1 MKGKQDNN
9 GNGVKDEDE
18 IITKWIRE
26 GGEKR
31 NIWRIKTEKEETRQ

>member
-18 IITKWIRE
+18 IIIITKLIRE
-26 GGEKR
+26 GGEK
-31 NIWRIKTEKEETRQ
+31 NI